1 MQMTQRG
8 EQSATAPVNSTEY
21 NLVESKTPAS
31 SSTSPIK
38 RIPEPDVRAI
48 FEFLH
53 EAKPLPSH
61 LKFQILPSVPNGE
74 KLSPPSCQFEGT
86 GTKSFWIQNAPLK
99 LSNPYSIFS
108 VSPLYSH

>member
-8 EQSATAPVNSTEY
+8 EQQTATATLNSTEHR
-21 NLVESKTPAS
+21 LLESKAPVS
-31 SSTSPIK
+31 SNSPIK

-53 EAKPLPSH
+53 DAEPLPSH
-61 LKFQILPSVPNGE
+61 LNFQIIPSVPNGE

-86 GTKSFWIQNAPLK
+86 GTKSFWIQT
-99 LSNPYSIFS
+99 
-108 VSPLYSH
+108 HH